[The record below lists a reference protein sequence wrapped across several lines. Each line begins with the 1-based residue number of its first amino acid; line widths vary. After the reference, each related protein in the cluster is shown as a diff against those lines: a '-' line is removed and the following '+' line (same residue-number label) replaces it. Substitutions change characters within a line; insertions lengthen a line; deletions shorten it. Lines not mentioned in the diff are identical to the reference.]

1 MYRLVLVLFLL
12 VIGAF
17 GTPQQ
22 DTAQLVNDKL
32 TEFLTKSQVVQVL
45 SVIGDDVYAQK
56 PNANI
61 SEDAKNKIMGVVTA
75 TQSASFLSM
84 YNKLKSDL
92 GNDFDSVFNKISDT
106 VYGAIGKVCTKLK
119 KKSKKVAK
127 GGKSKADTLD
137 AVWTQANKIA
147 PAKIKSGLEACQK
160 AVTSKQWTIITT
172 DLAQLIKFDLYK

>member
-1 MYRLVLVLFLL
+1 MYRHVLALFLL

-17 GTPQQ
+17 STTQQ

-32 TEFLTKSQVVQVL
+32 TDFFTKSQLIQVL
-45 SVIGDDVYAQK
+45 TVIGDDVYAQK

-61 SEDAKNKIMGVVTA
+61 TEDAKDKVMNVVTA

-92 GNDFDSVFNKISDT
+92 GNEFDSVVNKLSDT
-106 VYGAIGKVCTKLK
+106 IYKVAGKVCTKLK

-127 GGKSKADTLD
+127 SGKSKTDTLD

-147 PAKIKSGLEACQK
+147 PAKIKSTMEACQK
-160 AVTSKQWTIITT
+160 AITSKQWTIVTT
-172 DLAQLIKFDLYK
+172 DLAKLIKFDLYK